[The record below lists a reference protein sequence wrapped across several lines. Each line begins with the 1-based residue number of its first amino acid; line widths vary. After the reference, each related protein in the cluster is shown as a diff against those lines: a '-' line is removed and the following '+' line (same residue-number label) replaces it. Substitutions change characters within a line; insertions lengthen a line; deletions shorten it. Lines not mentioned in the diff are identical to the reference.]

1 MSKLGIFLP
10 IFLVVAILTVSL
22 ELSFDVEI
30 IVEGLLDSSSVAM
43 VVFGVFIAS
52 VVDTI

>member
-10 IFLVVAILTVSL
+10 IFLVVANLTVSL
-22 ELSFDVEI
+22 DISFKVEI
-30 IVEGLLDSSSVAM
+30 IVEGLIDFLSVAM
-43 VVFGVFIAS
+43 VAIDVFVAS